1 MNDGNKLSQSYSK
14 VFSKRTFHY
23 NKTTKK
29 VPPSNVLITN
39 GSNTMQPYICVTY
52 KLIGSYKMH
61 MTK

>member
-1 MNDGNKLSQSYSK
+1 MNGGNKPSQSYSK

-29 VPPSNVLITN
+29 APLSNVLITN
-39 GSNTMQPYICVTY
+39 GSNTMQPYTSATY
-52 KLIGSYKMH
+52 KLTGSYKMH